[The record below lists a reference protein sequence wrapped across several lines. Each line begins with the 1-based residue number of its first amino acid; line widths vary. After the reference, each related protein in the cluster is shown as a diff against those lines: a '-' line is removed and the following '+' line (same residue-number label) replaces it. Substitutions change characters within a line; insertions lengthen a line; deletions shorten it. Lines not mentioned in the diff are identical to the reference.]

1 MNSSARVTSIDALRR
16 LKVAM
21 EGFEHDSR
29 NAVAAM
35 TLEVRRVLQWIEHDR
50 TQYWPRE
57 LRKAY
62 DRVAEARN
70 DLERCMMRAGDEN
83 TRACYD
89 EKKALER
96 AKRRVRT
103 CEEKIQAVK
112 FWRRQLRHD
121 AEEFS
126 GTLSKLD
133 SRLDTDWARSLATL
147 QRMVV
152 ALEKYAESRQ
162 FGESAPAGSASPP
175 VDWAALASSTPESST
190 AGEPEDGLD
199 TDSP

>member
-1 MNSSARVTSIDALRR
+1 MNGSARVTSIDALRY

-21 EGFEHDSR
+21 EGFENDSR

-35 TLEVRRVLQWIEHDR
+35 TLEVRRVLEWIEHDR

-83 TRACYD
+83 TRACYE
-89 EKKALER
+89 EKKALEK

-103 CEEKIQAVK
+103 CEEKIQLVK

-126 GTLSKLD
+126 GTLAKLE
-133 SRLDTDWARSLATL
+133 SRLDTDWARSLAAL
-147 QRMVV
+147 QRMVD

-162 FGESAPAGSASPP
+162 PDSSPHIASPASP
-175 VDWAALASSTPESST
+175 ATDHSISAL
-190 AGEPEDGLD
+190 GEPNSGDCAAGPG